1 MIQYIECGD
10 TSGPL
15 IVFIHGGGVSG
26 WMWKKQLEY
35 FTNYHCLVP
44 DLPGHGKSV
53 NSTTF
58 NIHTSATKIIEL
70 IEEKGNGK
78 TVSVIGFSIGAQ
90 ILIEMLSIKPNLM
103 NYAIINSAL
112 VRPIPLA
119 RMWATSLKLFLPLI
133 NNRSFSRIQAKSMYI
148 DANDFET
155 YYQESRLMDK
165 QLFVSIML
173 ANMTYTLPANFKSA
187 SSKILVTVGEKEKS
201 IMKKSLADI
210 VKNNPNCKG
219 LVIPKVGHGVSLAN
233 PDFFNK
239 LVDDWIRSE
248 NIQ

>member
-1 MIQYIECGD
+1 MIQYTECGD

-44 DLPGHGKSV
+44 DLPGHGNSV

-70 IEEKGNGK
+70 LEEKGTGK
-78 TVSVIGFSIGAQ
+78 NITVIGFSIGAQ
-90 ILIEMLSIKPNLM
+90 ILIEMLSLKPNLI

-112 VRPIPLA
+112 VRPIPFAQL
-119 RMWATSLKLFLPLI
+119 WATSLKLFLPLI
-133 NNRSFSRIQAKSMYI
+133 NNRAFSRIQAQSMYI
-148 DANDFET
+148 DDDNFET

-165 QLFVSIML
+165 DMFVSIMH
-173 ANMTYTLPANFKSA
+173 ANMTFKLPTNFKSA
-187 SSKILVTVGEKEKS
+187 SSKILVTVGEKEKGM
-201 IMKKSLADI
+201 MKKSLADI
-210 VKNNPNCKG
+210 VENNPNCKG
-219 LVIPKVGHGVSLAN
+219 LIIPEVGHGISLAN

-239 LVDDWIRSE
+239 LVEDWIR
-248 NIQ
+248 N